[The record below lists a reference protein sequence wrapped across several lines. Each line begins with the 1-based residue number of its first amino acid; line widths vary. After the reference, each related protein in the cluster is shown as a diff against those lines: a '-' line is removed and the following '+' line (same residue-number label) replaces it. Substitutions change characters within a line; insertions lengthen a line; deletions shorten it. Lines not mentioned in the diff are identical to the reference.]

1 MVARTLKRALY
12 LIVATAGVGFA
23 MAALL
28 LLTRTVQKSD
38 DFDRLQD
45 IIVAI
50 NIAGGMLLLAM
61 LIGNLTRLAR
71 DYRDNVPGAKL
82 KARMVGMFVGLAV
95 LPLLVV
101 FYFSTQFINRGID
114 SWFNIEVEEGLENA
128 LELSRAAL
136 ELQKRRNLAST
147 QSAAQRLSLVTDA
160 QAVFELSILRREAG
174 ASEMTLYGSNNTVLA
189 TSSGSAT
196 AGLPKP
202 LNEEVVL
209 QMQQGRPFVSLESLA
224 DGGVEIRTAV
234 VFRHRVGRSREARVV
249 QGYYPVTDRLAEMVG
264 SVERSFQEYQ
274 QLVFFRE
281 DLKDLLTV
289 TLAFVLLLSL
299 LAAIYGAFVLSRRLV
314 APIQDLVAGTRAVAM
329 GDFDT
334 RLPAPSRDEIGFLIS
349 SFNDM
354 TQRLATA
361 RREASLNQA
370 LVEAERTNLEVI
382 LARLSTGVVAL
393 EADLTIRN
401 ANQAAGAILG
411 VDLVHRSG
419 EKLVDVARENA
430 LLEQFVDVARVHLDA
445 GETEWRE
452 QIVLRGEV
460 GRRVLTCACTTLP
473 GDENH
478 AAGYVVVFDDITAL
492 LQAQRDAAWGEVAR
506 RLAHEIKNPL
516 TPIQLSAERMR
527 HKYLHS
533 MPEEEAQVLDRATHT
548 IVQQVEA
555 MKEMVNA
562 FSDYARAPD
571 IEIARFDLDKLVH
584 EVVDLYRAQES
595 AVKIVLTS
603 DPTLPPLEADMGR
616 VRQMLH
622 NLIRNA
628 VEALEHTDDARID
641 VHVSAAEIDSV
652 PMVQIRVED
661 NGPGFQAGSVNQ
673 VFDPYVTTKPKGTGL
688 GLAIV
693 KKLVEEHVGTIQAAN
708 RAVGGAM
715 ISIRLPVD
723 EAAREMMITLA
734 PGRAD
739 RRREQAWPTRT
750 YSSSTTKPIS
760 EI

>member
-1 MVARTLKRALY
+1 M
-12 LIVATAGVGFA
+12 I
-23 MAALL
+23 
-28 LLTRTVQKSD
+28 
-38 DFDRLQD
+38 
-45 IIVAI
+45 
-50 NIAGGMLLLAM
+50 
-61 LIGNLTRLAR
+61 
-71 DYRDNVPGAKL
+71 
-82 KARMVGMFVGLAV
+82 
-95 LPLLVV
+95 
-101 FYFSTQFINRGID
+101 
-114 SWFNIEVEEGLENA
+114 
-128 LELSRAAL
+128 
-136 ELQKRRNLAST
+136 
-147 QSAAQRLSLVTDA
+147 
-160 QAVFELSILRREAG
+160 
-174 ASEMTLYGSNNTVLA
+174 
-189 TSSGSAT
+189 
-196 AGLPKP
+196 
-202 LNEEVVL
+202 
-209 QMQQGRPFVSLESLA
+209 QG
-224 DGGVEIRTAV
+224 
-234 VFRHRVGRSREARVV
+234 H
-249 QGYYPVTDRLAEMVG
+249 YPVTDRLAEMVG

-299 LAAIYGAFVLSRRLV
+299 LAAIYGAFLLSRRLV

-354 TQRLATA
+354 TQRLAAA
-361 RREASLNQA
+361 RREASLSQA

-411 VDLVHRSG
+411 VGLDRRRG
-419 EKLVDVARENA
+419 EKLVDIASENA

-473 GDENH
+473 GDETH
-478 AAGYVVVFDDITAL
+478 SAGYVVVFDDITAL

-527 HKYLHS
+527 HKYLHT

-571 IEIARFDLDKLVH
+571 IEITRFDLDKLVH

-595 AVKIVLTS
+595 TVKIVLAS
-603 DPTLPPLEADMGR
+603 DPTLPMIEADMGR

-628 VEALEHTDDARID
+628 IEALENTGDARID
-641 VHVSAAEIDSV
+641 VHVSAAEIDGV
-652 PMVQIRVED
+652 DMVQIKVED
-661 NGPGFQAGSVNQ
+661 NGPGFQVGTVDQ

-693 KKLVEEHVGTIQAAN
+693 KKLVEEHLGMIRAAN
-708 RAVGGAM
+708 RSDGGAM
-715 ISIRLPVD
+715 ISVRLPID
-723 EAAREMMITLA
+723 EAAREQMIARA
-734 PGRAD
+734 PGRAE
-739 RRREQAWPTRT
+739 RRREQA
-750 YSSSTTKPIS
+750 
-760 EI
+760 

>member
-1 MVARTLKRALY
+1 MVARALKRAFYFL
-12 LIVATAGVGFA
+12 VAASGVGLA
-23 MAALL
+23 LAALF
-28 LLTRTVQKSD
+28 LLTQTVQKSD

-45 IIVAI
+45 IILAI
-50 NIAGGMLLLAM
+50 NIAGGILLIGL
-61 LIGNLTRLAR
+61 LIGNLARLLR
-71 DYRDNVPGAKL
+71 DYRRNVPGAKL

-101 FYFSTQFINRGID
+101 FYFSMQFINRGID
-114 SWFNIEVEEGLENA
+114 SWFNVQVEEGLENA
-128 LELSRAAL
+128 LTLSRAAL
-136 ELQKRRNLAST
+136 EMQKRQNLYAT
-147 QSAAQRLSLVTDA
+147 QQVAKRLS
-160 QAVFELSILRREAG
+160 QASDRQVVFDLSRLRRESG
-174 ASEMTLYGSNNTVLA
+174 ASEMTLYGENNTVLA
-189 TSSGSAT
+189 TSSDSST
-196 AGLPKP
+196 ASLPKP
-202 LNEEVVL
+202 LSEEVVL
-209 QMQQGRPFVSLESLA
+209 QMRQDRPFVSLESYGTGRA
-224 DGGVEIRTAV
+224 EVRTAV
-234 VFRHRVGRSREARVV
+234 VFRYQSRRSQQARVI
-249 QGYYPVTDRLAEMVG
+249 QAHYPVAERLVRMIN
-264 SVERSFQEYQ
+264 SVEKSYQEYQ

-281 DLKDLLTV
+281 DLKDLLSL

-334 RLPAPSRDEIGFLIS
+334 RLPTPTRDEIGFLIS

-361 RREASLNQA
+361 RREASLSQA

-382 LARLSTGVVAL
+382 LARLSTGVLAL
-393 EADLTIRN
+393 ESDLRIRT
-401 ANQAAGAILG
+401 ANQASGAILG
-411 VDLVHRSG
+411 IDLEHRAG
-419 EKLVDVARENA
+419 EALTEVAKENA
-430 LLEQFVDVARVHLDA
+430 LVEQFVDVAYVHLDA

-473 GDENH
+473 GDEDN
-478 AAGYVVVFDDITAL
+478 ASGYVIVFDDITAL

-527 HKYLHS
+527 RKYLHT
-533 MPEEEAQVLDRATHT
+533 MPDEEAQVLDRATHT

-571 IEIARFDLDKLVH
+571 MDFAMFDLDKLVH
-584 EVVDLYRAQES
+584 EIVELYRAQES
-595 AVKIVLTS
+595 GVEIVLTT
-603 DPTLPPLEADMGR
+603 DPTMPWIEADIGR

-628 VEALEHTDDARID
+628 IEALDGMSDGRID
-641 VHVSAAEIDSV
+641 VHVSGAEIDG
-652 PMVQIRVED
+652 VQIIQIKVED
-661 NGPGFQAGSVNQ
+661 NGPGFSMGSVNQ
-673 VFDPYVTTKPKGTGL
+673 IFDPYVTTKPKGTGL

-693 KKLVEEHVGTIQAAN
+693 KKLVEEHVGSIRAEN
-708 RAVGGAM
+708 RKDGGAM
-715 ISIRLPVD
+715 ISIRLPVND
-723 EAAREMMITLA
+723 AARAQIIAKA

-739 RRREQAWPTRT
+739 KRREQA
-750 YSSSTTKPIS
+750 
-760 EI
+760 

>member
-12 LIVATAGVGFA
+12 ILVAASGVGLA
-23 MAALL
+23 LAALF
-28 LLTRTVQKSD
+28 LLTQTVQKSD

-45 IIVAI
+45 IILAI
-50 NIAGGMLLLAM
+50 NIAGGILLIAL
-61 LIGNLTRLAR
+61 LIGNLTRLFR
-71 DYRDNVPGAKL
+71 DYRQNVPGAKL
-82 KARMVGMFVGLAV
+82 KARIVGMFVGLAV
-95 LPLLVV
+95 LPLIVV
-101 FYFSTQFINRGID
+101 FYFSMQFINRGID
-114 SWFNIEVEEGLENA
+114 SWFNVQVEEGLDNA
-128 LELSRAAL
+128 LTLSRAAL
-136 ELQKRRNLAST
+136 EMQKRQNLFATQQVAS
-147 QSAAQRLSLVTDA
+147 RLSRINDR
-160 QAVFELSILRREAG
+160 QIVFELSMLRREAG
-174 ASEMTLYGSNNTVLA
+174 ASEMTLYGQNNTVLA
-189 TSSGSAT
+189 TSSDSSMAS
-196 AGLPKP
+196 LPKP
-202 LNEEVVL
+202 LSEEVVL
-209 QMQQGRPFVSLESLA
+209 QMQQDRPFVSLESYGA
-224 DGGVEIRTAV
+224 GSVEVRTAV
-234 VFRHRVGRSREARVV
+234 VFTHQGGSTQQTRVV
-249 QGYYPVTDRLAEMVG
+249 QAHYPVTERLGRMIN
-264 SVERSFQEYQ
+264 SVERSYQEYQ
-274 QLVFFRE
+274 QLLFFRE
-281 DLKDLLTV
+281 DLKDLLSL

-334 RLPAPSRDEIGFLIS
+334 RLPTPTRDEIGFLIS

-361 RREASLNQA
+361 RREASLSQA

-382 LARLSTGVVAL
+382 LARLSTGVLAL
-393 EADLTIRN
+393 ESDLTIRT
-401 ANQAAGAILG
+401 ANQASGSILG
-411 VDLVHRSG
+411 VDLESRSG
-419 EKLVDVARENA
+419 ELLTAVARENR
-430 LLEQFVDVARVHLDA
+430 LLEQFVDVACMHLEA

-478 AAGYVVVFDDITAL
+478 TAGYVIVFDDITAL

-527 HKYLHS
+527 RKYLHTLP
-533 MPEEEAQVLDRATHT
+533 PEDAQVLDRATHT

-571 IEIARFDLDKLVH
+571 MDFSLFDIDKLVH
-584 EVVDLYRAQES
+584 EIVDLYRAQKSGVE
-595 AVKIVLTS
+595 IILTT
-603 DPTLPPLEADMGR
+603 DPTMPLIEADMGR

-628 VEALEHTDDARID
+628 IEALEGRSDGRID
-641 VHVSAAEIDSV
+641 VHVSAAEIDGV
-652 PMVQIRVED
+652 EIIQIKVED
-661 NGPGFQAGSVNQ
+661 NGPGFNMSSVNQ
-673 VFDPYVTTKPKGTGL
+673 IFDPYVTTKPKGTGL

-693 KKLVEEHVGTIQAAN
+693 KKLVEEHVGSIRAKN
-708 RAVGGAM
+708 RKDGGAM
-715 ISIRLPVD
+715 ISIRLPVND
-723 EAAREMMITLA
+723 AARELIISKA

-739 RRREQAWPTRT
+739 KRREHA
-750 YSSSTTKPIS
+750 
-760 EI
+760 